1 MSKKVEEQR
10 MCPYCGLYVSQ
21 ARQTIL
27 NHNVDSAYSLTRRK
41 TKIWFHR
48 SCYLQNV
55 RGHNNEN

>member
-10 MCPYCGLYVSQ
+10 MCPYCGQYV
-21 ARQTIL
+21 RQKVL
-27 NHNVDSAYSLTRRK
+27 NRNIDSVYSLTRRK